1 MPVKLRQ
8 PLVLSVF
15 RNILF
20 FSVIVCSGTA
30 CQKPSSANAQESES
44 ASIAAP
50 KPQIEAAWKE
60 LLIQSFEASSAG
72 NLSESLRHAIDAKN
86 HAKTHFGENH
96 SITIQSTSIEGTLHA
111 RLGNFST
118 AETLL
123 QRTSKYYLNTLGNE
137 HETTKMEFKSLN
149 LVKKFQKLE
158 TQILSTPEVF
168 ENPTVWKNPQTLNDL
183 LKLSEAY
190 EKGLEYDKALS
201 TNKQIYNLAVKMFG
215 EKHPNTNIG
224 KANIG
229 AIHILLG
236 NYEDARRLYVESLAS
251 LEKTLGID
259 HPQSTS
265 TRNSLAAAYK
275 NLGRFGEAESLL
287 RINTKISNS
296 PLDTMALATL
306 LQLQGRFSEAGKLHN
321 EVIDRLANNHPIAIT
336 SANNLALIYQNN
348 NNGEAEK
355 LYRKTLDNIGDNA
368 SYKLSTLDNLANYYF
383 STNRLQE
390 AKSTYEEVV
399 SEYNRIL
406 GPDHPDTIIATV
418 NLASLYDRIGLNS
431 DAKALFNNAMKRSQ
445 NQFALNNKNAVQIRL
460 LFAYHLLLDS
470 PEPVPTFLAKT
481 TLAKQFRSRET
492 IYKNSSLQ
500 KASLD
505 HLYRNR
511 TEIIQSLFLTAS
523 PSRYS
528 EAELLGRV
536 SKLRDPSLGVL
547 GTAPD
552 EVIPLTPLEREWDA
566 RLSVMHKPGP
576 DGQEVSLEVYTQR
589 MDAWLEEVAAIDEDV
604 LRADHESFGTS
615 LQDGMLSELS
625 KLGDDVGMLQIASF
639 KDETYFFVLTP
650 KGRFQ
655 HHKRN
660 IGQEKITELIFKARD
675 QLGMNDPD
683 RSSRDTI
690 PGTPTRRVSK
700 AQLQNTLKDL
710 NSHLMPGQVRTML
723 EDAGIKH
730 LVLNLQGRIRYA
742 PFAALY
748 DGDKYLSQRF
758 DGLSRFTWGGLD
770 YEAPQKMFS
779 NAAGFG
785 MSEKA
790 RVGEQS
796 FKALPGV
803 ETELNAIFATDGSGV
818 LPGVPLLNTA
828 FTREALVEA
837 MAQQPSVLH
846 ISSHFEMRPG
856 QDAGDSYLLL
866 GDGTPLTLNEVNAA
880 QDITFE
886 GVDLLVLSAC
896 STARSTEGSG
906 IEVEGL
912 GAIAQLKGADAVM
925 ATLWNVADESTS
937 KFMAKFYSE
946 LQKPNVDKAQAIKN
960 TQNAFINGT
969 IKSSDSS
976 KDYSEPY
983 YWAPYVLMGN
993 WK

>member
-1 MPVKLRQ
+1 M
-8 PLVLSVF
+8 
-15 RNILF
+15 
-20 FSVIVCSGTA
+20 
-30 CQKPSSANAQESES
+30 
-44 ASIAAP
+44 
-50 KPQIEAAWKE
+50 
-60 LLIQSFEASSAG
+60 
-72 NLSESLRHAIDAKN
+72 
-86 HAKTHFGENH
+86 FGENH
-96 SITIQSTSIEGTLHA
+96 P
-111 RLGNFST
+111 
-118 AETLL
+118 
-123 QRTSKYYLNTLGNE
+123 K
-137 HETTKMEFKSLN
+137 
-149 LVKKFQKLE
+149 
-158 TQILSTPEVF
+158 
-168 ENPTVWKNPQTLNDL
+168 
-183 LKLSEAY
+183 
-190 EKGLEYDKALS
+190 
-201 TNKQIYNLAVKMFG
+201 
-215 EKHPNTNIG
+215 TNISKG
-224 KANIG
+224 NVG
-229 AIHILLG
+229 AIYIILG

-296 PLDTMALATL
+296 PYDTMALATI
-306 LQLQGRFSEAGKLHN
+306 LQLQGRFSEAEKLHT
-321 EVIDRLANNHPIAIT
+321 EVIDQLASNHPIAIT
-336 SANNLALIYQNN
+336 SANNLALIYQKNDN
-348 NNGEAEK
+348 AKAEK
-355 LYRKTLDNIGDNA
+355 LYRETLDNIGDNA
-368 SYKLSTLDNLANYYF
+368 IFKLSTLDNLANYYF
-383 STNRLQE
+383 SANRLKD

-399 SEYNRIL
+399 REYNRIL

-418 NLASLYDRIGLNS
+418 NLASLYDRIGLS
-431 DAKALFNNAMKRSQ
+431 SEAKALFYNAMKNSQ
-445 NQFALNNKNAVQIRL
+445 NLFALNNKNAVQIRL
-460 LFAYHLLLDS
+460 LFAYHLLLES
-470 PEPVPTFLAKT
+470 PEPAPTVLAKT
-481 TLAKQFRSRET
+481 TLAKQFKSRET
-492 IYKNSSLQ
+492 IFDNSSLQ

-511 TEIIQSLFLTAS
+511 TEIIQSLFLTPS

-547 GTAPD
+547 GTVPD

-566 RLSVMHKPGP
+566 RLSVMHEPGP
-576 DGQEVSLEVYTQR
+576 DGQEVTLEVYTGR
-589 MDAWLEEVAAIDEDV
+589 MDAWLEEVAALDKDV
-604 LRADHESFGTS
+604 LRADQEGFGTS
-615 LQDGMLSELS
+615 LQDGVLSELS
-625 KLGDDVGMLQIASF
+625 KLGDDVGMLQIVSF

-655 HHKRN
+655 HYKKD
-660 IGQEKITELIFKARD
+660 IGEKKIAELIYKARD

-700 AQLQNTLKDL
+700 AQLQSTLKDL
-710 NSHLMPGQVRTML
+710 NSHLMPEQVRTML

-742 PFAALY
+742 PFSALY
-748 DGDKYLSQRF
+748 DGDTYLSQRF
-758 DGLSRFTWGGLD
+758 DGLSRFTWGDFD
-770 YEAPQKMFS
+770 YEAPQKIFS

-785 MSEKA
+785 MSDRA

-803 ETELNAIFATDGSGV
+803 ETELNAIFTTDGSGV
-818 LPGVPLLNTA
+818 LSGAPRLNTA

-856 QDAGDSYLLL
+856 QDAGNSYLLL
-866 GDGTPLTLNEVNAA
+866 GDGTPLTLNEINAA

-960 TQNAFINGT
+960 TQDAFINGT
-969 IKSSDSS
+969 IKSTDPS

-983 YWAPYVLMGN
+983 YWAPYILMGN